1 MLFPSSS
8 RAGRFLIAVALV
20 SSSSAAAAQSQTATA
35 RSPAVSSAPGVGRIA
50 AASLARGWAAL
61 REGRPAEAVRIGTAL
76 LKDPWSSHDAIALC
90 IAASLEQGGAT
101 AGLDIYERWVTS
113 HAEDPYLLRV
123 VAASALGELAVST
136 EPRLRVAAL
145 AALAAEGDTGA
156 RQALTTGDTAEAR
169 AESDDALARLGD
181 AAAIARLEAFVASG
195 GARDKSHAIRALTA
209 AGSGSAAAI
218 AAALN
223 DPAPPSRIG
232 AANALA
238 ELGATAQIPALRD
251 HLNDSEPAV
260 RFMVS
265 AALARLDDPQSSV
278 TLESLAT
285 HPIGDMRLFAVAA
298 QADKNAD
305 GAWISIVEALLQDP
319 DPLLRVRA
327 AELLI
332 RRAGDPASGRA
343 ALLTALSDPNPA
355 VRSEAAAL
363 LPELVDRGRPDL
375 ALFRRLLRDPLPE
388 TRIAAAR
395 ALLRTTREKTR

>member
-1 MLFPSSS
+1 MPFSSS
-8 RAGRFLIAVALV
+8 SPAGRFLIAVALV
-20 SSSSAAAAQSQTATA
+20 SSSSAAAAQSQPP
-35 RSPAVSSAPGVGRIA
+35 RPPAVNAAPGVGKIA
-50 AASLARGWAAL
+50 TASLAQGWSAL
-61 REGRPAEAVRIGTAL
+61 RDGRTAEAVRIGTAL
-76 LKDPWSSHDAIALC
+76 LKAPWSSHDAMGLC
-90 IAASLEQGGAT
+90 IAAALQQGGAN
-101 AGLDIYERWVTS
+101 AGLDIYERWVAS

-145 AALAAEGDTGA
+145 AALAAEGDGAA
-156 RQALTTGDTAEAR
+156 RQALADATTAEGR
-169 AESDDALARLGD
+169 QESDEALARLGD
-181 AAAIARLEAFVASG
+181 AAAIARLQAYVASG
-195 GARDKSHAIRALTA
+195 GARDKSQAIRALAA
-209 AGSGSAAAI
+209 AGSGNAASI

-265 AALARLDDPQSSV
+265 AALARLGDPQSTV
-278 TLESLAT
+278 TLDSLAT

-298 QADKNAD
+298 QADRNAD
-305 GAWISIVEALLQDP
+305 GAWIGIVEPLLQDP

-332 RRAGDPASGRA
+332 RRAGDPASGKA
-343 ALLTALSDPNPA
+343 ALLAALSDANPA

-363 LPELVDRGRPDL
+363 LPELVDRGGPDL

-395 ALLRTTREKTR
+395 ALLRTTREKAR

>member
-181 AAAIARLEAFVASG
+181 
-195 GARDKSHAIRALTA
+195 
-209 AGSGSAAAI
+209 
-218 AAALN
+218 
-223 DPAPPSRIG
+223 
-232 AANALA
+232 
-238 ELGATAQIPALRD
+238 
-251 HLNDSEPAV
+251 
-260 RFMVS
+260 
-265 AALARLDDPQSSV
+265 PQSSV

-327 AELLI
+327 AEVLI